1 MTKKAYSKRRR
12 KAIIGSTSS
21 ESSPAAEEVIA
32 SNEDLLTEILLRLP
46 AKSLIRFK
54 SVSKNWLHLISDSHF
69 AVNHSRRIRNSSMTS
84 GLFFY
89 FDYSRSELHSVS
101 LHDHP
106 YRNLPTL
113 SFLDDVGGDHPFWIR
128 SACNGLILCQ
138 NYQIVCNRYRKNYI
152 VCNPTTQK
160 FTLLPQL
167 DCLSLSYE
175 SLGVYLAFD
184 PSKSPH
190 YKVVFFRSYYQ
201 IDIYSSETASWK
213 QITVSE
219 CGPLRDFLEG
229 VFWNGAIHWL
239 SHEDVHFR
247 FDVDEEKLI
256 KTHNP
261 PSPKILSV
269 DKTRYFGVCGS
280 HLFLIQMRLQNAMG
294 FRILEMDRVSFHWI
308 VKCRVNL
315 RPLISVFPEID
326 IDDRRKIYK
335 FLVLC
340 VVKGVNENDF
350 ALVLATAGKVVYYDL
365 KCKTSK
371 VLVDNLPL
379 LSFRGSIFHTY
390 PYSLAYQFVE
400 GLSPV

>member
-12 KAIIGSTSS
+12 KAIIGSTLS
-21 ESSPAAEEVIA
+21 ESSPASEEVIA

-69 AVNHSRRIRNSSMTS
+69 AVNHSRRIRNSSMIS

-101 LHDHP
+101 LHAHP
-106 YRNLPTL
+106 NRSLPTL
-113 SFLDDVGGDHPFWIR
+113 SFLDAVGGDRPFRIR

-138 NYQIVCNRYRKNYI
+138 SYQIVCNRFRKNYV

-167 DCLSLSYE
+167 DCLSLSCE
-175 SLGVYLAFD
+175 LWGVYLAFD

-190 YKVVFFRSYYQ
+190 YKVVFFRPCYQ
-201 IDIYSSETASWK
+201 FDIYSSETASWK

-219 CGPLRDFLEG
+219 CEPLGDCLEG

-261 PSPKILSV
+261 PSPKILSMA
-269 DKTRYFGVCGS
+269 KTRYFGECGG
-280 HLFLIQMRLQNAMG
+280 HLLLIQMRLRNAMG

-315 RPLISVFPEID
+315 RPLISVFPEIHK
-326 IDDRRKIYK
+326 DDRSKRYK
-335 FLVLC
+335 FHVLC
-340 VVKGVNENDF
+340 VVKGVSENDF
-350 ALVLATAGKVVYYDL
+350 ALVLATAGKAIYYDL
-365 KCKTSK
+365 KCKSSR
-371 VLVDNLPL
+371 VLLDHLPL
-379 LSFRGSIFHTY
+379 LNFHPPSFRRYPCSHTY
-390 PYSLAYQFVE
+390 KFVESLA
-400 GLSPV
+400 PV